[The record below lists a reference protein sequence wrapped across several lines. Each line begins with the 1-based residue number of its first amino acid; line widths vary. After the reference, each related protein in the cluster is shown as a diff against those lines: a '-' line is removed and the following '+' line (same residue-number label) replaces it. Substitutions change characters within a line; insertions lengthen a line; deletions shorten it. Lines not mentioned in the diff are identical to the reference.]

1 MTEITPQLGI
11 ALMMNNYLHDV
22 ATALLIG
29 SAAAIFVMARVVGV
43 VNEPAATLFFLTACR
58 RLTRL
63 FHWALI
69 WIVVGGIPRTI
80 YYTRF
85 EWANAAGK
93 GQVTALII
101 KHVVMTVLV
110 VVGIICWRR
119 LRQLTASLT
128 LALPPE
134 YRQRLEE

>member
-1 MTEITPQLGI
+1 MEISPGLGI

-29 SAAAIFVMARVVGV
+29 SATAILVMEKVVHRVD
-43 VNEPAATLFFLTACR
+43 EPAGSLFFLTAYG

-63 FHWALI
+63 FHCALI
-69 WIVVGGIPRTI
+69 WIVIGGIPRTI

-93 GQVTALII
+93 GQIPALVV
-101 KHVVMTVLV
+101 KHVMMAVLV
-110 VVGIICWRR
+110 AIGLVCWRR
-119 LRQLTASLT
+119 LRRLTAELCESLP
-128 LALPPE
+128 AD
-134 YRQRLEE
+134 YRQRLGG

>member
-1 MTEITPQLGI
+1 MEISPGLGI

-29 SAAAIFVMARVVGV
+29 SATAILVMEKV
-43 VNEPAATLFFLTACR
+43 VNRIGEPAGALFFLTAYS

-69 WIVVGGIPRTI
+69 WIVIGGIPRTI

-93 GQVTALII
+93 GQIPALIV
-101 KHVVMTVLV
+101 KHVMMVILV
-110 VVGIICWRR
+110 VIGLQCWRR
-119 LRQLTASLT
+119 LRRLTGELRESLP
-128 LALPPE
+128 AE
-134 YRQRLEE
+134 YRQRLEG

>member
-1 MTEITPQLGI
+1 MEISPGLGI

-29 SAAAIFVMARVVGV
+29 SAAAILVMEKVVTRIG
-43 VNEPAATLFFLTACR
+43 EPAGVLFFLTAYR

-69 WIVVGGIPRTI
+69 WIVIGGIPRTI
-80 YYTRF
+80 FYTSF

-93 GQVTALII
+93 GQIPALLV
-101 KHVVMTVLV
+101 KHVVMAVLV

-119 LRQLTASLT
+119 LRRLTGELQA
-128 LALPPE
+128 ALPDD
-134 YRQRLEE
+134 YRQRLEEH